1 MIKNKKTMCKILS
14 VFLAFLI
21 VAQILPLQVLA
32 ENVTDALAHQQ
43 LINDALN
50 NPTSE
55 DNVSDAEILYEVE
68 EKRDEYTK
76 VYKKSDGTYTAV
88 KTIEPLHYLKDDV
101 WEEINNS
108 MSLKGSLYTNLDNL
122 FNVELPESIDSN
134 ENLTVEKDGYELSF
148 SVDNIEESSAVVEND
163 IVVSD
168 TNITVA
174 DEAIAQTQSSVT
186 YNDIAKDTDLQYIV
200 TPNSI
205 KENII
210 VSNKKSVKDTY
221 AFTFETNGL
230 DTEELDDGSIVKT

>member
-1 MIKNKKTMCKILS
+1 MKKKTKKMCKALS

-21 VAQILPLQVLA
+21 VVQILPLQVLA
-32 ENVTDALAHQQ
+32 ENVTDAIAHQQ
-43 LINDALN
+43 FVNDVVN
-50 NPTSE
+50 NPTLENNTS
-55 DNVSDAEILYEVE
+55 NAEILYEVE

-76 VYKKSDGTYTAV
+76 VYKKSDGSYTAIM
-88 KTIEPLHYLKDDV
+88 TEEPLHYLYNGE

-108 MSLKGSLYTNLDNL
+108 MSLNGSLYTNLDNL
-122 FNVELPESIDSN
+122 FNVELPETIDSN

-148 SVDNIEESSAVVEND
+148 NIDNIEESSAVVENN

-168 TNITVA
+168 TNITIA

-186 YNDIAKDTDLQYIV
+186 YNDVAEDTDLQYIV

-210 VSNKKSVKDTY
+210 ENTGSSKNTKKIQL
-221 AFTFETNGL
+221 N
-230 DTEELDDGSIVKT
+230 